1 MADPLI
7 GVPVPRKEGRNKV
20 TGRAR
25 YVDDLR
31 FEGMIYG
38 TTVRSPVARGCIK
51 AIRFG
56 EGINWYE
63 FTMVRASDIPGK
75 NHIAL
80 IVDDQPCLAGSV
92 VNHPEEPILLLAH
105 PDRYLLER
113 ARRAVEVEIEPLPA
127 VFSIDESL
135 RQDVIIWGEDNI
147 FKQYRV
153 EKGDVDS
160 AWDQADLIVEGEYHT
175 GAQEQ
180 LYIETNGMV
189 AVASPERGVA
199 VWGSMQCPY
208 YVHKALK
215 AVFGLTD
222 EQVRVIQTETGGGFG
237 GKEEYPSMIAAH
249 AALLAWKSE
258 RPVKVVYD
266 RAEDLTATTKRHPSR
281 TRHRTAVSK
290 DGKLLAMEIEFVIDG
305 GAYTTLSPVVLSRG
319 TIHAAG
325 PYDCPNVRITSR
337 AVATNTPPHGAFRGF
352 GAPQSIFA
360 LERHLEKVAAVLGLG
375 AEELRRR
382 NFISKGQSTATGQVI
397 REDVDMPA
405 LLDRA
410 LRESDYHAKRERFAR
425 ENQGNKIKR
434 GVGLSSFF
442 HGAGF
447 TGSGERYLASVVGV
461 EATSEGRVRI
471 LASSTEMGQGTN
483 TILTQIAA
491 QTLEVPYE
499 QVDIM
504 QPDTGHVPN
513 SGPTVASRTCMVV
526 GKLVESAA
534 LGLKQTLTRAGLL
547 KDRYSA
553 AEFVGACSAYI
564 GRYGPLRSYSQY
576 QPPPG
581 IHWDDEKYQG
591 DAYGAFAW
599 AVYVAEVSVDLLT
612 YEARVEDFVAVQEVG
627 RVIHPVLATGQIE
640 GGVAQAIG
648 YALYEK
654 VAWENGR
661 MANGQM
667 TNYIIPTSMDIPPI
681 RVIFE
686 ERPYAH
692 GPMGAK
698 GIGELPMDGPAPA
711 ILNAI
716 ENATGVSWASIP
728 ATPEALMTAMEGQA
742 LSCSSAASVSYARPC
757 HSERSEESAFRSMKV
772 DTSSLAPQTDRAV
785 AGVGATFPA
794 GKIGSVMTKVS
805 VAFTLNGQPRT
816 VSVWPMERLLDVIR
830 EHLGLTGTKEGCGE
844 GECGACSI
852 LLDGQ
857 LTNSCLVPALQADG
871 SEITT
876 IEGIADSEELGLV
889 QRAFVECGGAQ
900 CGICTPGMIMAAV
913 SLLHESPEPSEAE
926 IRNGLAGN
934 LCRCTG
940 YMRIFEAVMSA
951 CRQGEPSR

>member
-1 MADPLI
+1 MTYSLV
-7 GVPVPRKEGRNKV
+7 GVPVPRKEGRDKV
-20 TGRAR
+20 TGKAR
-25 YVDDLR
+25 YVDDLH

-38 TTVRSPVARGCIK
+38 TTVRSPVARGRIK
-51 AIRFG
+51 ALHFG
-56 EGINWYE
+56 EGIPWQD
-63 FTMVRASDIPGK
+63 FTIVRASDIPGQ

-80 IVDDQPCLAGSV
+80 ILNDQPCLADSI
-92 VNHPEEPILLLAH
+92 VNHPEEPVLLLAH
-105 PDRYLLER
+105 PDRYLLED
-113 ARRAVEVEIEPLPA
+113 ARRAVEVETEPLPA
-127 VFSIDESL
+127 VFNLDESL
-135 RQDVIIWGEDNI
+135 RRNVIIWGEDNI

-160 AWDQADLIVEGEYHT
+160 AWDRAHLIVEGEYHT

-180 LYIETNGMV
+180 LYIETNGMI
-189 AVASPERGVA
+189 AIASPERGVA

-208 YVHKALK
+208 YIHKALK
-215 AVFGLTD
+215 AVFDLTD

-249 AALLAWKSE
+249 AALLAWKSGK
-258 RPVKVVYD
+258 PVKVVYD
-266 RAEDLTATTKRHPSR
+266 RAEDMTATTKRHPSR

-290 DGKLLAMEIEFVIDG
+290 DGKLLAMEIDFVIDG

-325 PYDCPNVRITSR
+325 PYHCPNVRINSR
-337 AVATNTPPHGAFRGF
+337 ALATNTPPHGAFRGF

-360 LERHLEKVAAVLGLG
+360 LERHLDKVAAAVGLG
-375 AEELRRR
+375 VEELRRR

-397 REDVDMPA
+397 AEEIDMPA

-410 LRESDYHAKRERFAR
+410 LRESDYRAKCERFAR
-425 ENQGNKIKR
+425 ENPGSRVKR
-434 GVGLSSFF
+434 GVGLASFF

-499 QVDIM
+499 QMDIV
-504 QPDTGHVPN
+504 QPDTRHVPN

-534 LGLKQTLTRAGLL
+534 LGLKHTLTSLGLL
-547 KDRYSA
+547 KDGYSF
-553 AEFVGACSAYI
+553 AEFARACSSYTAQH
-564 GRYGPLRSYSQY
+564 GPLRSYSQY

-581 IHWDDEKYQG
+581 IYWDDEKYQG

-599 AVYVAEVSVDLLT
+599 AVYVAEVSVDSLT
-612 YEARVEDFVAVQEVG
+612 YETRVEDFVAVQEVG

-654 VAWENGR
+654 VAWEKGR
-661 MANGQM
+661 IANGQM

-686 ERPYAH
+686 ERPYLY

-711 ILNAI
+711 ILSAI
-716 ENATGVSWASIP
+716 ENATGLSLVSIP
-728 ATPEALMTAMEGQA
+728 VTPETLMTAWEG
-742 LSCSSAASVSYARPC
+742 
-757 HSERSEESAFRSMKV
+757 
-772 DTSSLAPQTDRAV
+772 TDA
-785 AGVGATFPA
+785 
-794 GKIGSVMTKVS
+794 
-805 VAFTLNGQPRT
+805 
-816 VSVWPMERLLDVIR
+816 
-830 EHLGLTGTKEGCGE
+830 
-844 GECGACSI
+844 
-852 LLDGQ
+852 
-857 LTNSCLVPALQADG
+857 
-871 SEITT
+871 
-876 IEGIADSEELGLV
+876 
-889 QRAFVECGGAQ
+889 
-900 CGICTPGMIMAAV
+900 
-913 SLLHESPEPSEAE
+913 
-926 IRNGLAGN
+926 
-934 LCRCTG
+934 
-940 YMRIFEAVMSA
+940 
-951 CRQGEPSR
+951 